1 MNKLVFEILPCD
13 LMGIQRRVRMDKK
26 QLHWSKDAN
35 ISVGPN
41 SENKLKASLDIP
53 IDSSRF
59 QDGQD
64 PDEC

>member
-1 MNKLVFEILPCD
+1 
-13 LMGIQRRVRMDKK
+13 MDKK